1 MSNKNLII
9 FTSTFPYGFAET
21 FLEEELPYLAKH
33 FEKIIIFP
41 FRISE
46 KKLRAVPPNCV
57 VSKPIV
63 YGRFDQYL
71 KGLFNARA
79 FRVFIHEFF
88 SMKVFTNKARLKTW
102 FIAYIQTVNLL
113 NSKCKLFHKTNFKIC
128 KRKNL
133 I

>member
-1 MSNKNLII
+1 MNNKNLII

-21 FLEEELPYLAKH
+21 FLEDELPYLAKH

-79 FRVFIHEFF
+79 CCVFIRDFF
-88 SMKVFTNKARLKTW
+88 CCFPTAYSIFGSENDGVAEVSCFTCEHQSCGRAENG
-102 FIAYIQTVNLL
+102 
-113 NSKCKLFHKTNFKIC
+113 
-128 KRKNL
+128 
-133 I
+133 